1 MSYHHVNAQ
10 ERVAIFYLR
19 QMRWSFRAIGRR
31 LGRHHTTI
39 AREFRRNAPRYSGY
53 SGTAR
58 LKPWQSAGVPCHGIG
73 VARVM
78 HGGFRF
84 QSQHFRKGE
93 TSQGVALS

>member
-58 LKPWQSAGVPCHGIG
+58 LKPWQSAGVPCHGVIPPFLTQVKSG
-73 VARVM
+73 AKRPYPI
-78 HGGFRF
+78 
-84 QSQHFRKGE
+84 S
-93 TSQGVALS
+93 AWA